1 MHFENTTQLN
11 LQFNDNE
18 LSNIFIPL
26 FFILKHLFDI
36 LTFLTCLYNFL
47 SLTLITFS
55 HYFLA
60 VFDRPSIFSAC
71 SKV

>member
-36 LTFLTCLYNFL
+36 LTFLTCLYNFPSRHVNNL
-47 SLTLITFS
+47 LPLFS
-55 HYFLA
+55 
-60 VFDRPSIFSAC
+60 C
-71 SKV
+71 SVW